1 MNTATLP
8 APIAHTD
15 TLHAHVC
22 RALVHAES
30 SLQELHKAM
39 TSQANAR
46 ERLLLRGQVGA
57 LVRQMAELRDI
68 ETALRMDGRQ

>member
-1 MNTATLP
+1 MNALP

-30 SLQELHKAM
+30 CLQELHRAM
-39 TSQANAR
+39 KERANER
-46 ERLLLRGQVGA
+46 ERLLLRGPVAA

-68 ETALRMDGRQ
+68 ETALRMDGRP

>member
-1 MNTATLP
+1 MSAAVGTLATSR
-8 APIAHTD
+8 AD
-15 TLHAHVC
+15 SLHAHVC

-39 TSQANAR
+39 TNEANAR
-46 ERLLLRGQVGA
+46 ERLLLRGPVGA